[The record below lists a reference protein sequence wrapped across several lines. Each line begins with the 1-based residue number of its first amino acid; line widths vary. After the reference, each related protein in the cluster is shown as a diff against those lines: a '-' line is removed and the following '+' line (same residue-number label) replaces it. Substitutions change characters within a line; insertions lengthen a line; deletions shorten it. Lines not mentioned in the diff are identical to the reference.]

1 MIYITGNHDEML
13 RRYSDVE
20 MGNFKLTDK
29 VVMEIDGKMTWI
41 FHGDVFDATTK
52 GSAKMLAKLGGHGYD
67 LLILLNRFINYFLRL
82 AGKEKM
88 SLSKKVKA
96 SVKQAVSWIGN
107 FEQTAAELAISKKY
121 DYVICGHIHQPQ
133 VRTVETEE
141 GKVVYMN
148 SGDWVENL
156 TALEYNQHEWM
167 VYQYD
172 PKFFVAVDEER
183 AGQNTTTPTINVCP
197 SSTTTYT
204 AEITYTLCD
213 GRTIKETD
221 ETTVTINGAKV
232 WNGSVN
238 TDWNVANNWTPTGIP
253 TALDCVVI
261 ADTANDPIISGT
273 NYNGLGLNLTIDNNA
288 VLTVNTNN
296 FLFFT
301 LEKMAKDLGKVS

>member
-1 MIYITGNHDEML
+1 MEKRSVNVVVMSDLHLGTYGCHATEILQYLKSINPKILILNGDIIDGWQFSKRYFPTSHLQVIKEIINLVSNGTRVIYITGNHDEML

-133 VRTVETEE
+133 VRKVETQE

-156 TALEYNQHEWM
+156 TALEYNQHEWT

-172 PKFFVAVDEER
+172 PKTFAAANQELP
-183 AGQNTTTPTINVCP
+183 NKKTTAPTLNV
-197 SSTTTYT
+197 
-204 AEITYTLCD
+204 I
-213 GRTIKETD
+213 TD
-221 ETTVTINGAKV
+221 EV
-232 WNGSVN
+232 S
-238 TDWNVANNWTPTGIP
+238 
-253 TALDCVVI
+253 LF
-261 ADTANDPIISGT
+261 
-273 NYNGLGLNLTIDNNA
+273 LNSLI
-288 VLTVNTNN
+288 LQP
-296 FLFFT
+296 
-301 LEKMAKDLGKVS
+301 

>member
-1 MIYITGNHDEML
+1 MDKRSVNVVVMSDLHLGTYGCHATEILQYLKSISPQILILNGDIIDGWQFSKRYFPTSHLQVIKEIINLVSKGTRVIYITGNHDEML

-156 TALEYNQHEWM
+156 TALEYNQHEWT

-172 PKFFVAVDEER
+172 PKAFIATDLVQLNHITQA
-183 AGQNTTTPTINVCP
+183 PTLNV
-197 SSTTTYT
+197 
-204 AEITYTLCD
+204 I
-213 GRTIKETD
+213 TD
-221 ETTVTINGAKV
+221 EV
-232 WNGSVN
+232 S
-238 TDWNVANNWTPTGIP
+238 
-253 TALDCVVI
+253 LF
-261 ADTANDPIISGT
+261 
-273 NYNGLGLNLTIDNNA
+273 LNSLI
-288 VLTVNTNN
+288 LQP
-296 FLFFT
+296 
-301 LEKMAKDLGKVS
+301 